1 MGFEYT
7 KKAKD
12 TMYGGCL
19 FRSRL
24 EATWAAFFD
33 ICGIKWVYEPFD
45 LPGWSPDFLIAE
57 VIACEVKPY
66 SKPDTELQWK
76 MINAERGVNFQEKHS
91 LLFLG
96 VCPLNDE
103 TIGYSVFDEQDYLGI
118 NPDGTVDIG
127 PRYPEIQPAVVSLG
141 GRLQSESENQ
151 TSWDIDDFCE
161 IWPRKNFITAFNE
174 AKNKVRF
181 TVR

>member
-1 MGFEYT
+1 MAFEYT

-12 TMYGGCL
+12 TMYAGCL

-45 LPGWSPDFLIAE
+45 LPGWSPDFLLSDNVLA
-57 VIACEVKPY
+57 EVKPFTQ
-66 SKPDTELQWK
+66 PDSILQWK
-76 MINAERGVNFQEKHS
+76 LFSATRSTEFYPI
-91 LLFLG
+91 FLG
-96 VCPLNDE
+96 PSPISFNVIGLHVGNDFDVQTDSDGKYVMIDNPDLAEVQLWPDGTLWCVHGNDE
-103 TIGYSVFDEQDYLGI
+103 T
-118 NPDGTVDIG
+118 VDIT
-127 PRYPEIQPAVVSLG
+127 QF
-141 GRLQSESENQ
+141 GRMHIL
-151 TSWDIDDFCE
+151 DL
-161 IWPRKNFITAFNE
+161 PLLFNE

>member
-45 LPGWSPDFLIAE
+45 LPGWSPDFLIQDKAL
-57 VIACEVKPY
+57 VEVKPFTIPDEDLQRKIIS
-66 SKPDTELQWK
+66 SKP
-76 MINAERGVNFQEKHS
+76 KHS
-91 LLFLG
+91 VFFLG
-96 VCPLNDE
+96 PSPINDY
-103 TIGYSVFDEQDYLGI
+103 TIGWAIESCSECESYEVNGEYFFRESGS
-118 NPDGTVDIG
+118 PW
-127 PRYPEIQPAVVSLG
+127 PEIGELVVRG
-141 GRLQSESENQ
+141 DGRIQCSGDSFGWETEEGWFPKAKL
-151 TSWDIDDFCE
+151 
-161 IWPRKNFITAFNE
+161 NFTTTFNE